1 MRTFVIGLAVLSL
14 TTTAALTQEPA
25 KTSVPKPQFLAA
37 MPANAATVANW
48 HKQSVYDPSDNKV
61 GEIRDVLVEKKDG
74 KIVAFIIGVG
84 GVLGAGEK
92 DVAVPFNGVYTTAK
106 GNDLRLAI
114 NATKDDLKNAPG
126 YKYDRA
132 STTWVPDRQ

>member
-25 KTSVPKPQFLAA
+25 KLQFLAA

-48 HKQSVYDPSDNKV
+48 YKQSVYDPSENKV

-84 GVLGAGEK
+84 GFLGAGEK

-106 GNDLRLAI
+106 GNDLRLVR
-114 NATKDDLKNAPG
+114 T
-126 YKYDRA
+126 
-132 STTWVPDRQ
+132 S